1 MKQTFIIA
9 ALLTIGTLTTQAQ
22 ELRIGYVDRQA
33 LINAMP
39 QTAEIEKKYQADLAL
54 YNAEYNR
61 MENEYHQ
68 KVKEYM
74 KHAKEMKDALKM
86 ALQTEITEYEERLAT
101 FKLRYMKELENERS
115 KGYNDIEQTV
125 QNAIK
130 KVAEMQ
136 QISIVF
142 DKTTPLYADELCTD
156 ITQQVKNELKTK

>member
-1 MKQTFIIA
+1 
-9 ALLTIGTLTTQAQ
+9 
-22 ELRIGYVDRQA
+22 
-33 LINAMP
+33 
-39 QTAEIEKKYQADLAL
+39 
-54 YNAEYNR
+54 
-61 MENEYHQ
+61 
-68 KVKEYM
+68 
-74 KHAKEMKDALKM
+74 MKDALKM